1 MTHQQARY
9 SRDRQAP
16 GNLAWP
22 PSAPIGPYPFPTRP
36 AHGRHRSAGWPEAVT
51 WAPSGS
57 RYPQVMNTASSR
69 GSARAG
75 LLRFVEAQA
84 PAYSHAVAELAAG
97 RKESHWIWFV
107 FPQLAV
113 LGRSDRARF
122 YGLADRNEAL
132 DYWQHPLLR
141 QRLLHCVDLMLAIPD
156 RSAHQILGSPD
167 DLKLRSCLTLFEVV
181 APDEPRFGLA
191 LERFYDGERDPRTR
205 EALSG
210 DDGG

>member
-1 MTHQQARY
+1 
-9 SRDRQAP
+9 
-16 GNLAWP
+16 
-22 PSAPIGPYPFPTRP
+22 
-36 AHGRHRSAGWPEAVT
+36 
-51 WAPSGS
+51 
-57 RYPQVMNTASSR
+57 MNTASSR

-210 DDGG
+210 DDEG

>member
-1 MTHQQARY
+1 M
-9 SRDRQAP
+9 
-16 GNLAWP
+16 
-22 PSAPIGPYPFPTRP
+22 
-36 AHGRHRSAGWPEAVT
+36 
-51 WAPSGS
+51 
-57 RYPQVMNTASSR
+57 
-69 GSARAG
+69 
-75 LLRFVEAQA
+75 
-84 PAYSHAVAELAAG
+84 
-97 RKESHWIWFV
+97 WFV

-167 DLKLRSCLTLFEVV
+167 NLKLRSCLTLFEVV